1 MSSYILIPTVILI
14 ALFVFLPYN
23 LESYLAQQ
31 KKEELVENGK
41 EISEIIASED
51 RIDIDRMLSSFAQSL
66 NTNLVL
72 INESGQIVNRS
83 RGVMRMMDQVPTG
96 PMMRN
101 SNGHRGMMMPN
112 SRMHHSPH
120 NGSMPNN
127 QFKNLMGLQ
136 EELERVLSGEVV
148 TFKGENKHLE
158 QAIIA
163 VGIPINDG
171 SSRALFLISP
181 LHDFKNAIDNIRMLT
196 LQVVAGA
203 IILAL
208 ILGYII
214 SKNITEPIAQMKQK
228 VKKITTGDFSTK
240 LDNLPEDELGELG
253 QSFNYMSNKLEEN
266 LTELATEKN
275 RMQEMLTSMTEGV
288 LGITAT
294 GEIMLSNKMI
304 KEILNKQ
311 QSLQGQYFSD
321 CLPQELVELI
331 QEVLENNEEQEIEF
345 ELNEQII
352 TAQAA
357 PVSKSD
363 QQLWGVIILVSDIT
377 EIRRLDEMRR
387 LFVANVSH
395 ELKTPLTSIQGY
407 LEAILDGMVKNKGQ
421 EKEYLQ
427 RVLKETDR
435 MSNLVGDVLDLA
447 QLQSEQ
453 FEFEL
458 QPVNLKSVVQSVYN
472 DLQNNFAK
480 REVILNIADNLYV
493 EADRDKLKEVVI
505 NLLSNALKFTAT
517 DGKIKV
523 EAEIKKDKKEVMVSV
538 IDDGIGIPK
547 NELAHIW
554 ERFHQVDRSRKPDQ
568 QGTGLGLAIVKEIIT
583 GMNGTVTVESA
594 VGEGSKF
601 SFLLELSDKGVL
613 ANDEKIT

>member
-1 MSSYILIPTVILI
+1 
-14 ALFVFLPYN
+14 
-23 LESYLAQQ
+23 
-31 KKEELVENGK
+31 
-41 EISEIIASED
+41 
-51 RIDIDRMLSSFAQSL
+51 
-66 NTNLVL
+66 
-72 INESGQIVNRS
+72 
-83 RGVMRMMDQVPTG
+83 
-96 PMMRN
+96 
-101 SNGHRGMMMPN
+101 
-112 SRMHHSPH
+112 
-120 NGSMPNN
+120 
-127 QFKNLMGLQ
+127 
-136 EELERVLSGEVV
+136 
-148 TFKGENKHLE
+148 
-158 QAIIA
+158 
-163 VGIPINDG
+163 
-171 SSRALFLISP
+171 
-181 LHDFKNAIDNIRMLT
+181 
-196 LQVVAGA
+196 
-203 IILAL
+203 
-208 ILGYII
+208 
-214 SKNITEPIAQMKQK
+214 
-228 VKKITTGDFSTK
+228 
-240 LDNLPEDELGELG
+240 
-253 QSFNYMSNKLEEN
+253 
-266 LTELATEKN
+266 
-275 RMQEMLTSMTEGV
+275 
-288 LGITAT
+288 
-294 GEIMLSNKMI
+294 
-304 KEILNKQ
+304 
-311 QSLQGQYFSD
+311 
-321 CLPQELVELI
+321 
-331 QEVLENNEEQEIEF
+331 
-345 ELNEQII
+345 
-352 TAQAA
+352 
-357 PVSKSD
+357 
-363 QQLWGVIILVSDIT
+363 
-377 EIRRLDEMRR
+377 MRR